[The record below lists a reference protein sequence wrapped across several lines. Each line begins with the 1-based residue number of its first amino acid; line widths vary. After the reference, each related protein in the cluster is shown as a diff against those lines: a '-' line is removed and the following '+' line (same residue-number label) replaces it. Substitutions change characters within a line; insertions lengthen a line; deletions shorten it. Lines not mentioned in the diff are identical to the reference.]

1 MSRIRR
7 HGRYRDFSIRCGL
20 YDAGR
25 IHNSCTSRS
34 RCFSQFDMYHFVQL
48 SFHCSAQ
55 QISRCVRRL
64 SLCCPRSDCLLSEN
78 TPTPALALKS
88 SQVDANPR
96 STHLESKPPRIG
108 RLVLCHNTTFQKFWL
123 IVLQLRYRFVRSRIL
138 SSGLGRMPLCSCD
151 TLHDGDMTGLDLWF
165 CGDWRGLESATQ

>member
-7 HGRYRDFSIRCGL
+7 HGRHRCFCVRCGYTTPEEYITPAL
-20 YDAGR
+20 LALVVFHRFG
-25 IHNSCTSRS
+25 I
-34 RCFSQFDMYHFVQL
+34 YHFVQL
-48 SFHCSAQ
+48 SVHYSARQ
-55 QISRCVRRL
+55 NITMDFLV
-64 SLCCPRSDCLLSEN
+64 SLCCHRSDSLLSES

-138 SSGLGRMPLCSCD
+138 SSGLGRMPLCNCD
-151 TLHDGDMTGLDLWF
+151 TLHHGDMTGLDLWF